1 MTESSLLDSYSTL
14 TGRTSWTCRDLM
26 EIWVSHKKRE
36 TSSKYQ
42 ISCKIVDFK
51 TPVLQM
57 FLTLPKISA
66 KGPAGPVAPLTDARL
81 AAEASAASRP
91 LDSMVIF
98 RSLPNGDFRLAPTA
112 LFCHG
117 CSRVSSRKQKGEKTD
132 LGASHLA
139 FFGHLEQQLKHKI
152 SWYARATWATG
163 VPCNLESALGMGMS
177 AKPSVQRNCC
187 HAIGYLQSCCLL
199 PRSELWKSIGSLP
212 HEHKLAIV
220 GRPQMQLPIQYYSHM
235 SFFPICSLNLSH
247 LDLPLPL
254 SNAENYPQMC
264 STNGNDGSWNV
275 SWRISAS
282 KWNLLQLKCWKTYN
296 PLMRPIEWAHHYQIA
311 GLQHSQATASLGRYR
326 ACDAE
331 VTHVEPSRFI
341 PPTKKLQQ

>member
-1 MTESSLLDSYSTL
+1 ML
-14 TGRTSWTCRDLM
+14 
-26 EIWVSHKKRE
+26 
-36 TSSKYQ
+36 
-42 ISCKIVDFK
+42 
-51 TPVLQM
+51 
-57 FLTLPKISA
+57 LTLPKISA

-98 RSLPNGDFRLAPTA
+98 RSLPNGDFWLAPTA

-117 CSRVSSRKQKGEKTD
+117 CSRVSSRKKKGEKTD

-177 AKPSVQRNCC
+177 ANPSVQRNCC

-220 GRPQMQLPIQYYSHM
+220 GR
-235 SFFPICSLNLSH
+235 FLSG
-247 LDLPLPL
+247 LLLESVASRSSPAPFECWKL
-254 SNAENYPQMC
+254 SSDVFDE
-264 STNGNDGSWNV
+264 
-275 SWRISAS
+275 R
-282 KWNLLQLKCWKTYN
+282 KWWQLKCFMEDFGLKVKLASTEMLKNLQPSNAPYWMGT
-296 PLMRPIEWAHHYQIA
+296 PL
-311 GLQHSQATASLGRYR
+311 S
-326 ACDAE
+326 D
-331 VTHVEPSRFI
+331 SRVAAFTGDGK
-341 PPTKKLQQ
+341 PW